1 MAIDARLLVLD
12 EPTIGLDLL
21 YRKQFYDSLL
31 NDYFDRRRT
40 IIVTT
45 HQVEEVQHVLTDVMF
60 MDRGRVALSCS
71 TEEVESRYAEV
82 MVRPDAVSA
91 ARALNPIYE
100 RQAIGRSI
108 LLFDGVDRRQ
118 LADFGEVYTPS
129 IADLFV
135 AVLGSNASQR
145 PTQTQGGAQ

>member
-1 MAIDARLLVLD
+1 
-12 EPTIGLDLL
+12 
-21 YRKQFYDSLL
+21 
-31 NDYFDRRRT
+31 
-40 IIVTT
+40 
-45 HQVEEVQHVLTDVMF
+45 
-60 MDRGRVALSCS
+60 
-71 TEEVESRYAEV
+71 

-108 LLFDGVDRRQ
+108 LLFDGIDRRQ

-135 AVLGSNASQR
+135 AVLGNTASQR